1 MPSESASIS
10 TGPARPIVSN
20 GNPATIDMP
29 TQRQRREIPHSA
41 EYGETYH
48 IGTCYDEDTLKTW
61 DTDDL
66 RDKPYLAHVKALSRT
81 WRPLRHLADFMQ
93 VGTSPLHWRY
103 LHFPENQTELKD
115 RRAKTNVTYIEYK
128 PLKDSQP
135 VPVTIDSADKLKTTL
150 AALSHDP
157 PGAPPLRLFI
167 VEDLSTEVIEQ
178 LGSRFDVDPLF
189 FREQIEDN
197 VWYNI
202 RDPWAIAPSLTAST
216 KQRSWFRLRNMRLR
230 YHKTGISYENGRQE
244 VNKWNILRRPDNDN
258 NHWAHKDE
266 VQRDAQGDVLKDNKG
281 NLIGK
286 SVVSI
291 MRTRTTIWIG
301 KDKQCGDGI
310 VGIVL
315 VDPTMEEGKPLWHD
329 RTNWLPTTSMGQG
342 APPLPTSDRS
352 WYKDIVR
359 TTAAFPWFEAELVHE
374 IGPQVLAYPTL
385 YTVCAEWLIVC
396 DYVKTRVSQIEWEVE
411 LPEVFREKEKND
423 LRSKSE
429 LIADSLKRLHTWRRH
444 IPVFRD
450 MVTEALQQ
458 ALPAAARLT
467 SVSAATEPKAFEDI
481 RPDFDRILDNIKE
494 LQDRIDR
501 LTAIVTS
508 EINIEDTKQS
518 IEDNHNLARLTW
530 LATIFIPLS
539 FVSAFFSMNESV
551 SALKYTYGWFFLTAI
566 PFTGICLAVAQL
578 AGGGAW
584 GRKTMGKEIKKQGS
598 SFYSKVKFK

>member
-1 MPSESASIS
+1 
-10 TGPARPIVSN
+10 
-20 GNPATIDMP
+20 MP
-29 TQRQRREIPHSA
+29 TKRPKRQIPHST
-41 EYGETYH
+41 EYGDTYH
-48 IGTCYDEDTLKTW
+48 IGTCYDEDQPKAW

-66 RDKPYLAHVKALSRT
+66 RDRPYLNHVLALSRS
-81 WRPLRHLADFMQ
+81 WKPLRHLADFMQ
-93 VGTSPLHWRY
+93 VGTSPLQWKY
-103 LHFPENQTELKD
+103 LNLPENRDELQE
-115 RRAKTNVTYIEYK
+115 RRSRTRVTYIEYK
-128 PLKDSQP
+128 PPQDP
-135 VPVTIDSADKLKTTL
+135 HPVTINSADGLRK
-150 AALSHDP
+150 ALMPLECGPTETPS
-157 PGAPPLRLFI
+157 LRLFI

-189 FREQIEDN
+189 WREQIEDN
-197 VWYNI
+197 VWHNI
-202 RDPWAIAPSLTAST
+202 RDPWAIAPSLTTST
-216 KQRSWFRLRNMRLR
+216 KQRTSFE
-230 YHKTGISYENGRQE
+230 KGQEE

-266 VQRDAQGDVLKDNKG
+266 VDRDEAGDIRKDEKG
-281 NLIGK
+281 KEIGK
-286 SVVSI
+286 AVASI

-301 KDKQCGDGI
+301 KDKKSGDGRGT

-329 RTNWLPTTSMGQG
+329 RTNWLPTVGLGEEIPSLHT
-342 APPLPTSDRS
+342 PDKS
-352 WYKDIVR
+352 WYQDIVR
-359 TTAAFPWFEAELVHE
+359 MTTAYPWFEDQSGHD
-374 IGPQVLAYPTL
+374 IGPQVLVHPTL
-385 YTVCAEWLIVC
+385 YTVCAEWLIVY

-458 ALPAAARLT
+458 GLPAAARLT
-467 SVSAATEPKAFEDI
+467 SSSAGGGAKAFEDI
-481 RPDFDRILDNIKE
+481 RPDFDRVLDNIKE

-551 SALKYTYGWFFLTAI
+551 SALRYTYGWFFLTAI
-566 PFTGICLAVAQL
+566 PFTGLCLAIAQL
-578 AGGGAW
+578 AGGGKW
-584 GRKTMGKEIKKQGS
+584 GQKTMSKEIKSKGS

>member
-1 MPSESASIS
+1 
-10 TGPARPIVSN
+10 
-20 GNPATIDMP
+20 
-29 TQRQRREIPHSA
+29 
-41 EYGETYH
+41 
-48 IGTCYDEDTLKTW
+48 
-61 DTDDL
+61 
-66 RDKPYLAHVKALSRT
+66 
-81 WRPLRHLADFMQ
+81 MQ
-93 VGTSPLHWRY
+93 VGTSPLQWKY
-103 LHFPENQTELKD
+103 LILPENRDELQE
-115 RRAKTNVTYIEYK
+115 RRSRTKVTYIEYR
-128 PLKDSQP
+128 PPQDP
-135 VPVTIDSADKLKTTL
+135 HPITIDSADGLRTAL
-150 AALSHDP
+150 APLICALSET
-157 PGAPPLRLFI
+157 PPLRLFI
-167 VEDLSTEVIEQ
+167 VEDLSTEIIEQ

-189 FREQIEDN
+189 WREQIEDN
-197 VWYNI
+197 VWHNI
-202 RDPWAIAPSLTAST
+202 RDPWAIAPSLTASS

-230 YHKTGISYENGRQE
+230 YHKTGTSFEKGREE

-266 VQRDAQGDVLKDNKG
+266 VDRDEKGEIRKDENGKE
-281 NLIGK
+281 IGK
-286 SVVSI
+286 AVVSI

-301 KDKQCGDGI
+301 KDKKSGDGFGT

-315 VDPTMEEGKPLWHD
+315 VDPTMKEGKPLWHD
-329 RTNWLPTTSMGQG
+329 RTNWLPTIGLGQKI
-342 APPLPTSDRS
+342 PSLPSSDKS
-352 WYKDIVR
+352 WYQDIVR
-359 TTAAFPWFEAELVHE
+359 MTTAYPWSEDQSGHE
-374 IGPQVLAYPTL
+374 IGPQALVHPTL
-385 YTVCAEWLIVC
+385 YTICAEWLIVC

-423 LRSKSE
+423 TRSKSE

-458 ALPAAARLT
+458 GLPAAARLT
-467 SVSAATEPKAFEDI
+467 SSSVGDEAKAFEDI

-566 PFTGICLAVAQL
+566 PFTGLCLAIAQL
-578 AGGGAW
+578 AGGGKL
-584 GRKTMGKEIKKQGS
+584 GQKTMSKEIRHKGS